1 MNKEIL
7 NRYLN
12 GSATKAE
19 RESVLRWAEASPA
32 NREELERLKAQWVFD
47 HLPSSAAPEGAIIKM
62 RKRLGRSGS
71 SARLIMRIA
80 AVLFIPLAIFAFY
93 QRLQLNDLKEKL
105 AFLDRSVNYQTG
117 RDSLIYTVHTGVK
130 GLVDLPDGSKVW
142 LNSGSSIKCPAMFAD
157 NQRDVELDGEG
168 YFIVKGDPEWPMFIA
183 TKRKITI
190 KVTGTEFNLTSYA
203 NDTELRLTLVKGN
216 VAILNEKDNSE
227 ILVKP
232 MEEIVI
238 PDRMAPPKLRQQA
251 DVHLNTAWKEGFL
264 LFDNT
269 PMDEVIKRMERWYGV
284 KFIIS
289 DSSILNNNFTGEF
302 KSESLSQVLDF
313 LKKSSFIGYK
323 IEETT
328 VTLSR
333 L

>member
-19 RESVLRWAEASPA
+19 RESVLKWAASSEA
-32 NREELERLKAQWVFD
+32 NREELETLKAQWVFD
-47 HLPSSAAPEGAIIKM
+47 HLPSSAAPEGAIVKM

-71 SARLIMRIA
+71 NTRFIIRIA
-80 AVLFIPLAIFAFY
+80 AALFIPLAIFAFY
-93 QRLQLNDLKEKL
+93 QRLQLNELKDKL
-105 AFLDRSVNYQTG
+105 SSVNRSITNQADK
-117 RDSLIYTVHTGVK
+117 DSLIYTVHTGVK

-142 LNSGSSIKCPAMFAD
+142 LNSGSSIKCPVMFAD

-168 YFIVKGDPEWPMFIA
+168 YFMVKGDPEWPMFIG

-203 NDTELRLTLVKGN
+203 NDTELRLTLVRGN
-216 VAILNEKDNSE
+216 VAILNEKDHSE

-284 KFIIS
+284 KFIVR
-289 DSSILNNNFTGEF
+289 DTSILNNHFTGEF